1 MSDCRNPIYYGPDGT
16 VMCPDVTV
24 PSLTGSAW
32 ARPSNSLDNSLAWG
46 DITGT
51 IDPSVLRVNIYIH
64 KENVMDVRLADME
77 CGYAVIYKHLVLE
90 HPAKEV
96 EWELL
101 LKLNSNNY
109 RTTVLQIEDSLKN
122 EDVK

>member
-24 PSLTGSAW
+24 PSLIGSAW
-32 ARPSNSLDNSLAWG
+32 VRPSNSLDNSLAWC
-46 DITGT
+46 DINGA
-51 IDPSVLRVNIYIH
+51 INSSALRMNIYIH
-64 KENVMDVRLADME
+64 RENVIDVRLADME
-77 CGYAVIYKHLVLE
+77 CGYAVIYNHLVLE

-109 RTTVLQIEDSLKN
+109 RATVLQIEDSLKN